1 MMDLAIDA
9 PPVRNDPALP
19 LDIDSYFVLLQKYR
33 PGASTSVMRC
43 ELVLRTYVSSV
54 PDASLL

>member
-19 LDIDSYFVLLQKYR
+19 LDIDSSFVLLQKYR
-33 PGASTSVMRC
+33 SGTSTSAMRY
-43 ELVLRTYVSSV
+43 ELVLQTCASGV
-54 PDASLL
+54 PDASLW